1 MSIKTLFLFIRLPIS
16 MLCSEL
22 PQPATEQVTA
32 AAGAGLNPLPDT
44 AAGVRPAAEA
54 ALSPSSP
61 PLEEGGGDQM
71 EEREAAGQSGPDLE
85 EVANSL
91 PMMAATNA
99 EAEQTKGCRAVFCC
113 SEMCS

>member
-1 MSIKTLFLFIRLPIS
+1 

-22 PQPATEQVTA
+22 PQPATEQITA
-32 AAGAGLNPLPDT
+32 AAAAALNALPDAA
-44 AAGVRPAAEA
+44 AAGVRPPAEA

-61 PLEEGGGDQM
+61 PLEEGGGDLV

-85 EVANSL
+85 EANSL
-91 PMMAATNA
+91 PMMVATNG